1 VAGKQL
7 FERLEWDTAWTD
19 TGYVFTREDGQPLR
33 PAWIS
38 EHMETLVRRAGLPP
52 VRFHDLRHG
61 AATMLIAAG
70 QPVKVVSEILGHS
83 TAAFTMDVYAVV
95 AEELAEAAAEAIAAY
110 VPRRASNVPAR
121 PGKGQP

>member
-1 VAGKQL
+1 MI
-7 FERLEWDTAWTD
+7 E
-19 TGYVFTREDGQPLR
+19 
-33 PAWIS
+33 
-38 EHMETLVRRAGLPP
+38 RRADLPP

-95 AEELAEAAAEAIAAY
+95 AEELAEAAAAAIAAY
-110 VPRRASNVPAR
+110 MPRRASNVPAR
-121 PGKGQP
+121 RQRAAVTRTRRNQLRGSRR